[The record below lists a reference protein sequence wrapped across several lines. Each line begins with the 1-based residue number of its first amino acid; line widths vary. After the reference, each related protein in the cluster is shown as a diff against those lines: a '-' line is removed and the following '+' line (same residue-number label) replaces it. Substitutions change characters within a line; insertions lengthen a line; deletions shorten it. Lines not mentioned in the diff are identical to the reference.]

1 MPLLKKIF
9 HRKTRSESGIDIN
22 WPRTGPTQPLE
33 ARHTGTENG
42 KYCYCCSP
50 FCATCAARIDAL
62 ASADPALPAT
72 ELDIPRIVER
82 ITRLETALVRCKRV
96 EEALHDVPSVAL
108 SKIQVLQGQ
117 LRGRQESLNVLLG
130 NVASSDPVL
139 RDIVAAVSCGES
151 PEQALLAHIK
161 RETQDPSS
169 PLCSVL
175 KAPPVLGVR
184 LPVHLKSHVVIWLGT
199 KRRQQSQRS
208 KSVYWKTEVRNVC
221 ADILTPSASAVSSIT
236 ASGTL
241 TATREDALNVLIE
254 RHRRLKSTISTGRAF
269 VTVDLPSDLSSA
281 LAAPMVHGPEDVEL
295 APGASSRSLNSA
307 LEQQYPAS
315 LEFAN
320 GSSSVYSCSSLPD
333 SVYTGI
339 CRSQEVAEP
348 SLMVAYNS
356 QDVFLSIPLSSSGS
370 ARSLSSVPRP
380 SGSRRSLLMAVNVK
394 LGPIAEAEEND
405 VVPNAREVDAA
416 DAQDENVEAEEV
428 VQSFSMDQP
437 MDSLILEE
445 CVDSVPDAV
454 VQGFPSSPQSILLSP
469 VDASSLN
476 ISPLQL
482 CSTPRTRQTGLRCP
496 SPRLSPIFKLLP
508 KQPDDLFGPSSP
520 TLSPG
525 SPSRQPS
532 PSRLPVL
539 KSRMSACEMRV

>member
-1 MPLLKKIF
+1 MADQQHRGICRSYLVARCLKNVI
-9 HRKTRSESGIDIN
+9 HGD
-22 WPRTGPTQPLE
+22 PQCLE
-33 ARHTGTENG
+33 RGEH
-42 KYCYCCSP
+42 P
-50 FCATCAARIDAL
+50 RIDAL
-62 ASADPALPAT
+62 ASADPALLAT

-82 ITRLETALVRCKRV
+82 ITRLETALARCKRV

-139 RDIVAAVSCGES
+139 RDIVAAVSRGES

-241 TATREDALNVLIE
+241 TATRQDALNVLIE

-281 LAAPMVHGPEDVEL
+281 LAAPTFHGPEDVEL

-380 SGSRRSLLMAVNVK
+380 SGSRRSRLMAVNVK

-428 VQSFSMDQP
+428 VQSSSMDQP

-445 CVDSVPDAV
+445 CVDSIVPDAV
-454 VQGFPSSPQSILLSP
+454 VQGSPSSPQSILLSP

-482 CSTPRTRQTGLRCP
+482 CSTPLTAQATRRSLWSEQSDAQPGKSFPPALAIEAAGIEVPNVGLRDE
-496 SPRLSPIFKLLP
+496 SDVF
-508 KQPDDLFGPSSP
+508 
-520 TLSPG
+520 
-525 SPSRQPS
+525 
-532 PSRLPVL
+532 
-539 KSRMSACEMRV
+539 